1 MSGSSPNLNI
11 KLTATDVSVGK
22 TLDKVGKQ
30 LDGTGGAADKLGKS
44 LAKASDP
51 NGIAKLSEGMTAL
64 GRSSLDVF
72 RSMDRVVP
80 QFAALT
86 GAASIAGM
94 GALVAR
100 FSELGNAAALT
111 GQRLGLPTDRLTAL
125 RGAARLAGAS
135 AEDLDGGLGS
145 LDEKLR
151 GAAFGRD
158 AGAAALFGQLHVN
171 FKNADGS
178 ARGAADALGE
188 VADGIKNLK
197 ERGAQTR
204 AAQLLGLESLLPLLV
219 KGREGIQSL
228 SAESARL
235 GAVITPEMAERAKAL
250 HTSFAGLS
258 EAVEGVENRLGDKW
272 GQAIKPYVDGTAN
285 WIANN
290 KTLADSYAEIGAAI
304 MSLGLIRPAAWVAK
318 LLGISLG
325 PAAAIV
331 GATLAAGEE
340 AGRMNMPF
348 IDENGRSTGATWGGE
363 GRDVDNGSA
372 WDPVKKMYRRIAP
385 SWAGGD
391 PASVPRGIRNN
402 NPLNLGYV
410 PGQGAIG
417 SDGRFGIYKTMAD
430 GVAAEER
437 QLLRYQDQGD
447 DTVSK
452 IINRWAPSSDGND
465 TKAYVDA
472 VTRDTGFGANDKLN
486 LRDPDQ
492 AQRLIWSMS
501 KHENG
506 RAADGRAIQS
516 GVDQA
521 LNGSVTVDVNLRNA
535 PPGTTATASAS
546 GSARAMPPRVETAMP
561 GVH

>member
-30 LDGTGGAADKLGKS
+30 LGTTGGAADKLGKS
-44 LAKASDP
+44 LTKAIDP
-51 NGIAKLSEGMTAL
+51 NSIAKLSEGMTTL

-72 RSMDRVVP
+72 RSLDRVVP

-100 FSELGNAAALT
+100 FSELGNTAAIT

-158 AGAAALFGQLHVN
+158 AGAAQMFNQLHVN
-171 FKNADGS
+171 FGSARDG
-178 ARGAADALGE
+178 ARGAADALGD
-188 VADGIKNLK
+188 VAEGIKNLK
-197 ERGAQTR
+197 DRGAQTR
-204 AAQLLGLESLLPLLV
+204 AAQLLGLENLLPLLV

-258 EAVEGVENRLGDKW
+258 EAVDGVENRLGDKW

-304 MSLGLIRPAAWVAK
+304 MSLGLIRPARWIAK
-318 LLGISLG
+318 LLGISEIVPLALPLALSGDTG
-325 PAAAIV
+325 PNSEFKPGPDYKPYTGPTETV
-331 GATLAAGEE
+331 GQ
-340 AGRMNMPF
+340 
-348 IDENGRSTGATWGGE
+348 
-363 GRDVDNGSA
+363 
-372 WDPVKKMYRRIAP
+372 MYRRIAP

-447 DTVSK
+447 DTISK
-452 IINRWAPSSDGND
+452 IINRWAPSSEND
-465 TKAYVDA
+465 TKGYVDA

-492 AQRLIWSMS
+492 AQRLIWAMS

-521 LNGSVTVDVNLRNA
+521 LNGTVTVDVNLRNA